1 EVFEEWFNIIDNT
14 VVANEE
20 AKQQISTN
28 QNIQEF
34 VTEKGLEE
42 MIIPYLSV
50 YLRDTDRWGIITEED
65 IGVRFQV
72 LEQTEKSFKAST
84 IRLATFAEYDP
95 SETVVLDYV
104 QEDGNWKFNGFEKIT
119 TEEEPLNLTSED
131 LKYAF
136 TDPETGKVIEGE
148 LVEETV
154 IDGEDYIVMKYD
166 DYYEARNVK
175 DSSLIFYEEHDES
188 ESLGAEGDAE
198 EAAAEEKQTSGKET
212 ESGHTDNKENNDQQ

>member
-1 EVFEEWFNIIDNT
+1 RKDGGDSNLKKTNIMILLLAAVLIATGCSKSENPEKEVKAKNTEKQDEKAEEMYAKEVEEIVKENLTKIEDVMEEISNNHQEVFEEWFNIIDNT

-104 QEDGNWKFNGFEKIT
+104 QEDGNWKFN
-119 TEEEPLNLTSED
+119 L
-131 LKYAF
+131 
-136 TDPETGKVIEGE
+136 
-148 LVEETV
+148 
-154 IDGEDYIVMKYD
+154 
-166 DYYEARNVK
+166 
-175 DSSLIFYEEHDES
+175 
-188 ESLGAEGDAE
+188 
-198 EAAAEEKQTSGKET
+198 
-212 ESGHTDNKENNDQQ
+212 

>member
-1 EVFEEWFNIIDNT
+1 MCKKMGT
-14 VVANEE
+14 
-20 AKQQISTN
+20 
-28 QNIQEF
+28 
-34 VTEKGLEE
+34 G
-42 MIIPYLSV
+42 
-50 YLRDTDRWGIITEED
+50 
-65 IGVRFQV
+65 
-72 LEQTEKSFKAST
+72 
-84 IRLATFAEYDP
+84 
-95 SETVVLDYV
+95 
-104 QEDGNWKFNGFEKIT
+104 
-119 TEEEPLNLTSED
+119 NLTSED

-198 EAAAEEKQTSGKET
+198 KAATAEEKQTSGKET
-212 ESGHTDNKENNDQQ
+212 ERGHTDNKENNDQQDELRPDNHETSLGRWTIYQTDDDHYETLYIQEVDGQIEIGYSDITPHGTRISDMDGFTEFSSDGVAEYEFDAVWYGNEGKITITLLTDGIEVHKSLKKRYPDKSTGEFYEKVK

>member
-1 EVFEEWFNIIDNT
+1 MGT
-14 VVANEE
+14 
-20 AKQQISTN
+20 
-28 QNIQEF
+28 
-34 VTEKGLEE
+34 G
-42 MIIPYLSV
+42 
-50 YLRDTDRWGIITEED
+50 
-65 IGVRFQV
+65 
-72 LEQTEKSFKAST
+72 
-84 IRLATFAEYDP
+84 
-95 SETVVLDYV
+95 
-104 QEDGNWKFNGFEKIT
+104 
-119 TEEEPLNLTSED
+119 NLTSED

-175 DSSLIFYEEHDES
+175 DSSLIFYEES

-212 ESGHTDNKENNDQQ
+212 ESGHTDNKENIDQQDELSPDNHETYLGRWTTFQTDDDHYETLSIQEVDGQIEIGYSEITPHGTRISDMDGFTEFSSDGVAEYEFDADWYGNEGKITITLLTDGIEVHKSLYIDPPMNSTVKFSEKVE